1 MSKLKVKATSQFK
14 KDYKLAKKRGKDV
27 EQLDNVIRMIANAEP
42 LPDRMR
48 DHDLSGSWQGFREC
62 HVEPDWLLIYATR
75 NDLLVLSLMRTG
87 SHSDLFG

>member
-14 KDYKLAKKRGKDV
+14 KDYKLAKKRGKDT

-42 LPDRMR
+42 LPDHMR
-48 DHDLSGSWQGFREC
+48 DHGLSGSWQGFREC